1 MNAVNPTASN
11 YVGMVQKAV
20 TRNTAHQVID
30 AKQSGTPINKEE
42 IKESN
47 QEVKEKSVQAGLSI
61 YQANLKKQT
70 VDTYIQSTQNAND
83 LYASDS
89 SDSTD
94 TEINSFD
101 AQAVNEA
108 RSTVQKRAIGI
119 SIYEQV
125 QSTRND
131 KQTYNL

>member
-1 MNAVNPTASN
+1 MNAINSTTSN
-11 YVGMVQKAV
+11 YVGLVQKAV

-30 AKQSGTPINKEE
+30 AKQSGTPINKEG

-47 QEVKEKSVQAGLSI
+47 QEIKDKSVQAGLSV
-61 YQANLKKQT
+61 YQANIKKQT
-70 VDTYIQSTQNAND
+70 VDTYIQSTEESND
-83 LYASDS
+83 IYGSDPDS
-89 SDSTD
+89 STD

-119 SIYEQV
+119 SVYEQV
-125 QSTRND
+125 QSTKGD
-131 KQTYNL
+131 SPL